1 MTFQNFIN
9 TNKFKYLKSSL
20 LTVVLSSFLSWIV
33 IYRVEVY
40 GMAIFFLIPFL
51 IGFCTPVFY
60 GKSEERKVKDAIK
73 HGIITLLFF
82 CFALM
87 FFAFEGLICILM
99 AVLPAIPFVILGAY
113 VGFSVVEK
121 RQNNSAISLLIVCSA
136 IPSLGFIEK
145 QTEPTLYKV
154 ETSIE
159 IHSSPENVWKQV
171 IEFPQLEYP
180 QEFIFKAGI
189 SYPIN
194 AKIIGSGVGAIRY
207 CNFNTGSFV
216 EPITRWEEPNLLAFD
231 VKEQPL
237 PMQEISF
244 WDIDAPHLHDYFV
257 SKRGQFQLTKLPNG
271 NTNLTGTT
279 WYYNKIM
286 PSFYWR
292 PWSDYIVHQ
301 IHERVLQHIRKNSE
315 ERASELSLK

>member
-1 MTFQNFIN
+1 MTFQEFSK
-9 TNKFKYLKSSL
+9 TNKYKYLKSSL
-20 LTVVLSSFLSWIV
+20 FTVALSLSLCWIV
-33 IYRVEVY
+33 IYQVEVY

-51 IGFCTPVFY
+51 IGFCTPIFY
-60 GKSEERKVKDAIK
+60 GKSPERKVKDVIQ

-99 AVLPAIPFVILGAY
+99 AILPAIPFVILGAY
-113 VGFSVVEK
+113 AGFSVVEK
-121 RQNNSAISLLIVCSA
+121 RSNKSAISLLILCSA
-136 IPSLGFIEK
+136 IPTMGFIEK

-159 IHSSPENVWKQV
+159 IHASPEKVWKQV
-171 IEFPQLEYP
+171 VEFPQLDAP
-180 QEFIFKAGI
+180 TEFIFQAGI

-216 EPITRWEEPNLLAFD
+216 EPITRWEEPKLLAFD

-244 WDIDAPHLHDYFV
+244 WDVDAPHLHDYFV
-257 SKRGQFQLTKLPNG
+257 SKRGQFQLIKLPNG
-271 NTNLTGTT
+271 NTKLTGTT

-301 IHERVLQHIRKNSE
+301 IHERVLLHIRKNSE
-315 ERASELSLK
+315 EQTT